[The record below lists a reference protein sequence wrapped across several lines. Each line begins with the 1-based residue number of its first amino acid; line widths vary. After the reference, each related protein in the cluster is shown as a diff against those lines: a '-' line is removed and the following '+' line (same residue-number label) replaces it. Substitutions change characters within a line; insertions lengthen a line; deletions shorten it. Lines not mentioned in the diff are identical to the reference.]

1 MEKDKKKPRCIPT
14 SFLKNLD
21 AFGTNIALAYDKK
34 YEFKSSIGGMFSLIQ
49 HLMMGFIVATLIMRM
64 VNRKDI
70 NLIETKVRKDQSSE
84 NNTASIF
91 ENGKLMIGVVPITFS
106 RTNS

>member
-1 MEKDKKKPRCIPT
+1 MEKDKKKRRCIPT

-34 YEFKSSIGGMFSLIQ
+34 YEFKSSIGGLFSLVQ
-49 HLMMGFIVATLIMRM
+49 HFIMGFIVVTLITRM

-70 NLIETKVRKDQSSE
+70 NVIETKVRRDQSHA

-91 ENGKLMIGVVPITFS
+91 ENGKFMIGVTPVTHTRS
-106 RTNS
+106 NS